1 MYQNLYQI
9 CLMSFLSIHLLFF
22 IYLFFIFV
30 NSDTLPPPPLSSP
43 IQQTEAER
51 RIWCETAG
59 LNIFL
64 FF

>member
-9 CLMSFLSIHLLFF
+9 CLMSFLSIHILFF

-30 NSDTLPPPPLSSP
+30 NSDTPSPPPLSSP